1 MKWVTLQDW
10 LKQQKWLLTNYNFR
24 KLTFERA
31 VEKPLFFHA
40 LPEDFSGPFRRGAAL
55 LPVLVL
61 HSFFMKPGGGEP
73 RKQPHGGA
81 EHDAFRRVHEAE
93 KHGEDADGAAD
104 KETSKNKRT
113 HTEPHGRAFHR
124 RIKKEGSPS

>member
-1 MKWVTLQDW
+1 
-10 LKQQKWLLTNYNFR
+10 
-24 KLTFERA
+24 
-31 VEKPLFFHA
+31 
-40 LPEDFSGPFRRGAAL
+40 
-55 LPVLVL
+55 
-61 HSFFMKPGGGEP
+61 MKPGGGEP